1 MEYTLNL
8 NIKPEDY
15 IAFNQENVLK
25 NKKTKKF
32 ILIVIFIA
40 LFIPIVDILIGEG
53 IAKAI
58 EHIFLFIFLFGLYA
72 ILFFLIW
79 PIRIK
84 KIYKSDAYMQTEIQ
98 ITITENGVSEVHK
111 YGSQQFSKADIQN
124 VLYGKKVIALYI
136 ALNKAIVIPRHCFKS
151 PEEEKEIEDFI
162 RINFSN
168 K

>member
-15 IAFNQENVLK
+15 ISFNKENVLK

-58 EHIFLFIFLFGLYA
+58 EHIFLFIFYLVHMQSY
-72 ILFFLIW
+72 FF
-79 PIRIK
+79 
-84 KIYKSDAYMQTEIQ
+84 
-98 ITITENGVSEVHK
+98 
-111 YGSQQFSKADIQN
+111 
-124 VLYGKKVIALYI
+124 
-136 ALNKAIVIPRHCFKS
+136 
-151 PEEEKEIEDFI
+151 
-162 RINFSN
+162 
-168 K
+168 

>member
-15 IAFNQENVLK
+15 ISFNKENVLK

-58 EHIFLFIFLFGLYA
+58 EHIFLFIFLFGSYA

-79 PIRIK
+79 PIRLK
-84 KIYKSDAYMQTEIQ
+84 KIYK
-98 ITITENGVSEVHK
+98 
-111 YGSQQFSKADIQN
+111 
-124 VLYGKKVIALYI
+124 
-136 ALNKAIVIPRHCFKS
+136 
-151 PEEEKEIEDFI
+151 
-162 RINFSN
+162 
-168 K
+168 